1 MPANARGW
9 NSRAAPGNDKAYRE
23 ALDEDTAFLKGT
35 EELNPFGVSTRV
47 RKAEIRVRLKV
58 WEYFKSEL
66 LEGLRRADVRKS
78 YCQSTMYSQRQ
89 KKQLC
94 PKGCNLCPKARP
106 PKRKPKRKPPPKKKP
121 KKPRTPHETPYAF
134 FHQNLNERASP
145 CNDFYEFA
153 CGNYIRRHPANAP
166 SDSFQIFGELEDRVH
181 KQLLTLIMSNGT
193 ESSAAIKTMRLY
205 RDKCFNTTE
214 IETERTKTLWTTIQ
228 SIGQGF
234 PMLAASFDA
243 TKFDLKDT
251 LVKMTAETG
260 SHFLYDIEAA
270 KMPDSS
276 VAPVF
281 SPSDLIVTSPMVYE
295 DKDSAANIQALHD
308 FLVEIVGLIAGDTKS
323 GKTFADIDTGVQEVM
338 DYEKALA
345 KILTNN
351 GVGKPDLKADWMM
364 QKKKMADVQTAVS
377 MIKWDDYLK
386 DDSLMSAEV
395 KTYFTK
401 DPTVYLFTDKMLKEV
416 DAHHKAGDKKVL
428 ANYLFIQFIIKNIPY
443 LDSRFVTAANKFA
456 TKLDG
461 SPHRSERQDDCY
473 DQILSIF
480 PLVSDHLYAKKYLS
494 RKTVSIMNGMIEDLR
509 GGMMEMFKGEKWMA
523 KKSKDYAVRKVKKMR
538 KIVGVVEDAKDEKKL
553 DARYKGI
560 QLTATDSYQKMSV
573 KVKQYTTQE
582 QLKQLI
588 NPQSATQ
595 SESMRS
601 SEVNAM
607 HIWEE
612 NLIFMSAAILQS
624 PFLDPTQPAAVNYG
638 SIGFIVG
645 HEMTHGFD
653 TGGSQYDEN
662 GNMTPWWDNPTKNK
676 FDTKAKCFIDLYGK
690 QTEPKVRKPVDG
702 NLTIPENIADNGGIR
717 AAFKAYQRHLKGK
730 RERHVKGYAK
740 YTNAQ
745 TFFISYGTSFC
756 SSFSKELT
764 EQRLKLDTHSPTR
777 FRVNVV
783 LQNYPEFAKAFKCKK
798 GTKMNPR
805 NQCSVW

>member
-1 MPANARGW
+1 MRFVIFLPVLVFVVKAQGCTDKINTCDRVNHLCNHVTLAQTIRQNCPLTCKICTTTNRRGCFDNPRCTSW
-9 NSRAAPGNDKAYRE
+9 VA
-23 ALDEDTAFLKGT
+23 KG
-35 EELNPFGVSTRV
+35 
-47 RKAEIRVRLKV
+47 
-58 WEYFKSEL
+58 
-66 LEGLRRADVRKS
+66 
-78 YCQSTMYSQRQ
+78 YCKSTMYSQAQ

-94 PKGCNLCPKARP
+94 PKSCNLCPKARP
-106 PKRKPKRKPPPKKKP
+106 PKRKPKKKPQKKKP
-121 KKPRTPHETPYAF
+121 RKPRTLNETPYAF
-134 FHQNLNERASP
+134 FRQNLNERVNP
-145 CNDFYEFA
+145 CNDFYEFT
-153 CGNYIRRHPANAP
+153 CGNYMRRHPANSP
-166 SDSFQIFGELEDRVH
+166 SDAFQVFGELDDRVR
-181 KQLLTLIMSNGT
+181 KRQLALIINNGAET
-193 ESSAAIKTMRLY
+193 SEAVKTMRLY

-234 PMLAASFDA
+234 PMLSASFDA

-260 SHFLYDIEAA
+260 NHFLYDIEASR
-270 KMPDSS
+270 MPDSS
-276 VAPVF
+276 IAPVF
-281 SPSDLIVTSPMVYE
+281 SPSDLIVTSSTVYE
-295 DKDSAANIQALHD
+295 DKDSAEKIQALHD

-323 GKTFADIDTGVQEVM
+323 GKSFADIDTGVQEVM

-345 KILTNN
+345 KIHTAN
-351 GVGKPDLKADWMM
+351 GVGKPDIKADWMM
-364 QKKKMADVQTAVS
+364 QKKKMADVQTAIS

-386 DDSLMSAEV
+386 EDSLLSAEV
-395 KTYFTK
+395 KSYFTK
-401 DPTVYLFTDKMLKEV
+401 DPTVYLYTEKMLKEV
-416 DAHHKAGDKKVL
+416 DAHHKAADKKVL

-443 LDSRFVTAANKFA
+443 LDSRFVAAGNKFA

-461 SPHRSERQDDCY
+461 SSHKSERLDDCY
-473 DQILSIF
+473 DQIVSIF

-494 RKTVSIMNGMIEDLR
+494 KKTVSIMNGMIEDLR
-509 GGMMEMFKGEKWMA
+509 SGMMDMFKGEKWMA
-523 KKSKDYAVRKVKKMR
+523 KKSKGYAIQKVKKMR
-538 KIVGVVEDAKDEKKL
+538 KIVGIVEDAKDEKKL

-560 QLTATDSYQKMSV
+560 QLSATESYRKMSA
-573 KVKQYTTQE
+573 KVKQYTFQ
-582 QLKQLI
+582 QALQQLI
-588 NPQSATQ
+588 NPQLATQ

-601 SEVNAM
+601 TDVNAM
-607 HIWEE
+607 HVWEE

-624 PFLDPTQPAAVNYG
+624 PFLDPAQPAAVNYG

-662 GNMTPWWDNPTKNK
+662 GKMTSWWDDPTKKK
-676 FDTKAKCFIDLYGK
+676 FDAKAKCFINLYGK
-690 QTEPKVRKPVDG
+690 QIEPKVRKPVDG

-740 YTNAQ
+740 YSNAQ
-745 TFFISYGTSFC
+745 TFFIAYGTSFC

-764 EQRLKLDTHSPTR
+764 EERLKVDSHSPMR

-783 LQNYPEFAKAFKCKK
+783 LQNFPEFAKAFKCKK

-805 NQCSVW
+805 SQCSVW